1 MGRAMKNE
9 RRGGNS
15 QKTAPDS
22 DRQVKGAKGG
32 GAGGRS
38 GNQGRSRD
46 SKVWGAAKKV

>member
-15 QKTAPDS
+15 QKTAPNPNP
-22 DRQVKGAKGG
+22 QVNKAGKGG
-32 GAGGRS
+32 MSDGS
-38 GNQGRSRD
+38 GLGRSRS